1 MNCSTHTEVPAVAF
15 CRSCGR
21 ALCADCRRVA
31 DGVIYC
37 AEHATPPAAAASSG
51 RAPYDASPYHNAPAS
66 PLGQAHPRLAFVL
79 GFIPG
84 VGAIYN
90 GQYAKGLVHA
100 IVFGLLVSIIGSRS
114 AHGLEPLFGILIAAF
129 IVYMAFEAHHTARRR
144 NAGEAVEEFSGLSPH
159 SRPGRAS
166 GSAVALI
173 VIGAVFLLNTL
184 GVVELHQ
191 ILRFWPLLL
200 IGIGVNMLHSRI
212 SEAGAKS
219 QRNIDSNREVNHER
233 Q

>member
-1 MNCSTHTEVPAVAF
+1 
-15 CRSCGR
+15 
-21 ALCADCRRVA
+21 
-31 DGVIYC
+31 
-37 AEHATPPAAAASSG
+37 
-51 RAPYDASPYHNAPAS
+51 
-66 PLGQAHPRLAFVL
+66 
-79 GFIPG
+79 

-100 IVFGLLVSIIGSRS
+100 VIFGLLVSIIDSHS
-114 AHGLEPLFGILIAAF
+114 ARGLEPLFGILIAAF
-129 IVYMAFEAHHTARRR
+129 VLYMAFEAHHTARRR
-144 NAGEAVEEFSGLSPH
+144 NAGEAVDEFSSLSR
-159 SRPGRAS
+159 SRPGRSS

-200 IGIGVNMLHSRI
+200 IGVGVNMLHSRI
-212 SEAGAKS
+212 SETSGTS
-219 QRNIDSNREVNHER
+219 QSSTERNSEVNHER

>member
-100 IVFGLLVSIIGSRS
+100 IVFGLLVSITS
-114 AHGLEPLFGILIAAF
+114 AGAGGLEPLFGMLIAAWVF
-129 IVYMAFEAHHTARRR
+129 YMAFEAYHTAWKRRR
-144 NAGEAVEEFSGLSPH
+144 GEPVDEFSSLVNLHGH
-159 SRPGRAS
+159 SGR
-166 GSAVALI
+166 
-173 VIGAVFLLNTL
+173 
-184 GVVELHQ
+184 
-191 ILRFWPLLL
+191 
-200 IGIGVNMLHSRI
+200 
-212 SEAGAKS
+212 
-219 QRNIDSNREVNHER
+219 
-233 Q
+233 

>member
-1 MNCSTHTEVPAVAF
+1 VT
-15 CRSCGR
+15 
-21 ALCADCRRVA
+21 
-31 DGVIYC
+31 DGVVYC
-37 AEHATPPAAAASSG
+37 AEHAAASTAAGSSAG
-51 RAPYDASPYHNAPAS
+51 TSYSASPYYAAPAP
-66 PLGQAHPRLAFVL
+66 PLGNAHPRLAFVL

-100 IVFGLLVSIIGSRS
+100 IVFGLLISIINSRS
-114 AHGLEPLFGILIAAF
+114 ADGLEPLFGILIAAF
-129 IVYMAFEAHHTARRR
+129 VLYMAFEAHHTARRR
-144 NAGEAVEEFSGLSPH
+144 NAGEAVDEFSGLSR
-159 SRPGRAS
+159 SRTGRSS

-173 VIGAVFLLNTL
+173 VLGAIFLLNTL

-191 ILRFWPLLL
+191 ILRFWPVLL

-212 SEAGAKS
+212 AETSGKS
-219 QRNIDSNREVNHER
+219 QTHMDPNREVNHER